1 MRREG
6 RPAVAPAFLALAT
19 LVAFPGCKPT
29 AFASHEANLLREPPP
44 LLPTDV
50 NAYWNDAV
58 GGTYGELTVGP
69 GAYQYGGVP
78 CRTARVTSITTA
90 TGQHQDQTL
99 LYCPGQ
105 DGQFHLDR
113 SLTCRAAAGVAIAC
127 RTPDGDD
134 VTLQPG

>member
-6 RPAVAPAFLALAT
+6 VRVIAPALLALAT
-19 LVAFPGCKPT
+19 LLASPGCKPT

-50 NAYWNDAV
+50 NAYWNDTA
-58 GGTYGELTVGP
+58 GETYGELTVGP
-69 GAYQYGGVP
+69 GTYLYGGVP
-78 CRTARVTSITTA
+78 CRTARVTSISTT
-90 TGQHQDQTL
+90 TGQHEDQTL

-105 DGQFHLDR
+105 DGQVHLDR
-113 SLTCRAAAGVAIAC
+113 DLTCRAAAEGAVAC

-134 VTLQPG
+134 VTLRPG